1 MNAARS
7 ADLRPDMSTIVAV
20 GTPPHLGA
28 EIDNQARTSD
38 LRNMIWPMLDNRSVC
53 GRFGLLVVLTAA
65 SVLVASSAAVAN
77 PESDVG
83 SVGIGSEGASSP
95 AESVLSPQGNTR
107 QVPADFFGLNGAR
120 IIAPENADQWHDP
133 VFRQALGGLEAG
145 LLRVQGGTTSQWIDW
160 RTGLFD
166 EREGSLFIGQNE
178 GREPLL
184 LEDWAQLVRETGAT
198 PIFDLNVLTSTLDDQ
213 IDMLRAA
220 RELGME
226 VKYVELGNELWDPA
240 GYYQQMYPTGADY
253 ARAMNN
259 WIVGLRAQFP
269 GIEIAV
275 SGADDSSTI
284 TSVLGERLQQW
295 NEGLYANIV
304 GADAVSIHPYWVPD
318 PIQADVGATVAG
330 GTVAWNA
337 FSEKSLAKVPPSM
350 SVWLSEYNQIN
361 LPLGEIP
368 GFPPHLIPGV
378 PQTWAVGLGVAS
390 FALASLT
397 EPRVTMSVIHAA
409 LDGHPSERSRAAN
422 GNEEIHAVLADG
434 SGGSTEFGRT
444 AINEVLTPIYARIRG
459 GATVQALRADSA
471 PSVIAALLSP
481 LGVSQVSAVTG
492 AMFSGEDPGAF
503 LVNLSD
509 RPIQVTLP
517 SRLPA
522 TLTANTL
529 TAPPLSNPAFTPAD
543 TVSRIRAIVSGEM
556 VLAPYSLTEL
566 SVD

>member
-1 MNAARS
+1 MPVWR
-7 ADLRPDMSTIVAV
+7 DQTT
-20 GTPPHLGA
+20 G
-28 EIDNQARTSD
+28 SD
-38 LRNMIWPMLDNRSVC
+38 LHGMIWPMLDSRSVR
-53 GRFGLLVVLTAA
+53 GRFGLLAVLTAA
-65 SVLVASSAAVAN
+65 SVLVASGAALAN
-77 PESDVG
+77 PESGVG
-83 SVGIGSEGASSP
+83 SVGTGSLGASSP
-95 AESVLSPQGNTR
+95 AESVLSPQGSTR

-120 IIAPENADQWHDP
+120 IIAPENAAQWHDP

-198 PIFDLNVLTSTLDDQ
+198 AIFDLNVLTSTLDEQ
-213 IDMLRAA
+213 IEMLKAA
-220 RELGME
+220 ERLGME
-226 VKYVELGNELWDPA
+226 VRYVELGNELWDPA
-240 GYYQQMYPTGADY
+240 EYYQQMYPTGADY
-253 ARAMNN
+253 AKAMND
-259 WIVGLRAQFP
+259 WIVALRAQFP

-284 TSVLGERLQQW
+284 TAVLGARLQQW

-304 GADAVSIHPYWVPD
+304 GADAVAIHPYWVPD
-318 PIQADVGATVAG
+318 PIQADIGATVAG

-337 FSEKSLAKVPPSM
+337 LSEKALAKVPPSM

-434 SGGSTEFGRT
+434 SGGSAEFGRT
-444 AINEVLTPIYARIRG
+444 AINEVLTPIYSRARA

-471 PSVIAALLSP
+471 PTVIAASLSP
-481 LGVSQVSAVTG
+481 LGVSQVPAVVAT
-492 AMFSGEDPGAF
+492 MFLGDDPGAF
-503 LVNLSD
+503 FVNLSD
-509 RPIQVTLP
+509 RPIRVTLP
-517 SRLPA
+517 STLPA
-522 TLTANTL
+522 SLTADIL

-543 TVSRIRAIVSGEM
+543 AVSSTRTVVTGEM

-566 SVD
+566 SVP